1 MSVARRASV
10 LLLVAYPVAV
20 HYGVITTDYSPAVL
34 VLAVIAGMLAGNWRG
49 SFRVLHALAA
59 VLLVMLTALA
69 LADRFALLLWPPLLI
84 YFGLAVLFALTLLPG
99 RQPLV
104 TRIATLLDGELDTAA
119 LRYTRRV
126 TAAWAVF
133 LCLLGAVSLLLACCG
148 SRELW
153 SLFTNLLG
161 YILVLGFFLA
171 EFSLRRRCLPQLP
184 RRSFAGFMAAMARI
198 DPRSWRQ

>member
-10 LLLVAYPVAV
+10 LLLIAYPVAV
-20 HYGVITTDYSPAVL
+20 HYGVIFADYGPAVL
-34 VLAVIAGMLAGNWRG
+34 VLAAIAGMLAGQRPG
-49 SFRVLHALAA
+49 GFRVLPALVA
-59 VLLVMLTALA
+59 VLLVVLVARA
-69 LADRFALLLWPPLLI
+69 LADHFALLLWPPLLI
-84 YFGLAVLFALTLLPG
+84 YFGLAMLFALSLLPG
-99 RQPLV
+99 RQALV

-126 TAAWAVF
+126 TAAWALF
-133 LCLLGAVSLLLACCG
+133 LALLGMISLGLACCG

-161 YILVLGFFLA
+161 YGLILVFFAA
-171 EFSLRRRCLPQLP
+171 EFALRRRCLPQLP
-184 RRSFAGFMAAMARI
+184 RRSFAGFMAAMVRL